1 MAWVELLP
9 SGKYRGLYRD
19 NAGRRRSAGTF
30 GHKRAA
36 ERAAIVA
43 EADARK
49 LGWRDPAAGLI
60 TWGEWVTAWWPTR
73 SVEPGTLARDLSRLH
88 SRLSPRWHDV
98 ALAHITR
105 HDVKTWVAELTRS
118 GLAPATVQRC
128 LHLLSASLTAA
139 IDAEIL
145 TANPAYRI
153 QIAKGEADDMR
164 FLTRPEFAAIAA
176 AMPSEFDE
184 ALASELVGTGMRW
197 GEAVGL
203 QIPRIDFDRGQ
214 VRVVESW
221 DDRMGRLK
229 PYPKGRRIRDVPLPA
244 WVGAQVQPIIGM
256 RRTGGVWTRG
266 DAYPGYSNWRARVWL
281 PALRSA
287 DVGHVRIHD
296 LRHTY
301 ASWLIQDGVS
311 LAEVG
316 RLLGHVSWQ
325 TTLRYAHLAEIP
337 RAHILAALPNP
348 SRGADVGQPIAAG
361 DYTTLQRITPRT
373 AGLQGD

>member
-1 MAWVELLP
+1 MAWTELLP

-19 NAGRRRSAGTF
+19 NAGKRRSAGTF
-30 GHKRAA
+30 DHKRAA
-36 ERAAIVA
+36 EKAAIVA
-43 EADARK
+43 ESDARK

-73 SVEPGTLARDLSRLH
+73 PVEPGTLARDLSRLNA
-88 SRLSPRWHDV
+88 RLTPRWHDV

-105 HDVKTWVAELTRS
+105 HDVKTWVSELAKS

-145 TANPAYRI
+145 TTNPAYRI
-153 QIAKGEADDMR
+153 AIAKGDVDDMR

-176 AMPSEFDE
+176 QMPSAFDE
-184 ALASELVGTGMRW
+184 ALISELVGTGMRW
-197 GEAVGL
+197 GEGVGL

-214 VRVVESW
+214 LRVLETW
-221 DDRMGRLK
+221 DDRMSRLK
-229 PYPKGRRIRDVPLPA
+229 PYPKGRRIRDVPLPPWIA
-244 WVGAQVQPIIGM
+244 AQLEPIIAM
-256 RRTGGVWTRG
+256 RKTGGVWVRA
-266 DAYPGYSNWRARVWL
+266 DRYPDYSNWHRRVWM
-281 PALRSA
+281 PAVLRA

-325 TTLRYAHLAEIP
+325 TTQRYAHLAEIP

-348 SRGADVGQPIAAG
+348 SRGAGVGQAIASG
-361 DYTTLQRITPRT
+361 DYTPLRSITPRT
-373 AGLQGD
+373 KESLGD